1 MTVTIIA
8 KQRFIHC
15 SHDLAVGDEIVVHE
29 TLANE
34 LALCG
39 LVEIKADKAP
49 AAQSDGKAAPAPE
62 NKMAREPKN
71 KAGNKQ

>member
-1 MTVTIIA
+1 MPVTIIA

-15 SHDLAVGDEIVVHE
+15 SYDLAIGDKIVVHE

-39 LVEIKADKAP
+39 LVEIKVDQDP
-49 AAQSDGKAAPAPE
+49 AAQPANKTASAPE
-62 NKMAREPKN
+62 DKMAKEPKN